1 MHLDHKIPW
10 NTASAHFS
18 LIKCNRRFTPH
29 RTDLF
34 SRNKLSESADLS
46 HFRRVFIATI
56 REFSTT
62 EQTKPLSPISPDNLI
77 SDTLISYPE
86 RKYGLRT
93 HERNSALQ
101 NPLSPEHKNSQCWIH
116 RAGTEEPTYTSNDG
130 DLSDAVKMLIIIAA
144 SAGSKD
150 PGAREMSREAV
161 SVLFALSRHPQVP
174 VHTLAGIHWGHA
186 FGVELVADFALEAYL
201 LINLVDGVLSRNR
214 LNPGTSV
221 EKEISLLE
229 TERFRYFTSNA
240 LQDYDYPTQNVP
252 HRDFWNRLGVT
263 DTWAYQQKS
272 KDWDGEEQNVHA
284 IDPLAAGNEEA
295 TQDLQQYL
303 KTCFAILY
311 VYDMLLREWHGKEVA
326 DTKWGYLIDTFFRF
340 CGSKG
345 EY

>member
-1 MHLDHKIPW
+1 M
-10 NTASAHFS
+10 
-18 LIKCNRRFTPH
+18 
-29 RTDLF
+29 
-34 SRNKLSESADLS
+34 
-46 HFRRVFIATI
+46 
-56 REFSTT
+56 
-62 EQTKPLSPISPDNLI
+62 
-77 SDTLISYPE
+77 
-86 RKYGLRT
+86 
-93 HERNSALQ
+93 
-101 NPLSPEHKNSQCWIH
+101 
-116 RAGTEEPTYTSNDG
+116 
-130 DLSDAVKMLIIIAA
+130 
-144 SAGSKD
+144 
-150 PGAREMSREAV
+150 
-161 SVLFALSRHPQVP
+161 
-174 VHTLAGIHWGHA
+174 
-186 FGVELVADFALEAYL
+186 
-201 LINLVDGVLSRNR
+201 
-214 LNPGTSV
+214 
-221 EKEISLLE
+221 E